1 MNTKNLIII
10 SATIILVLGA
20 VFFFVI
26 QTENKKQSED
36 TLVID
41 DGIGIESALDVPEKA
56 ESIPA
61 LPKDIKD
68 LYIYE
73 EKPEEVEDTVSGVKI
88 TDIKEVLSF
97 PNNTLDTSDWK
108 TYRNEIYKFELKY
121 PKDWMIEDRL
131 AIGQN
136 KETGKDSVYFYGN
149 DYYNYNNIAGIF
161 GAKLI
166 NEADKIDIFSVYND
180 SINKRITDYNSEYE
194 PQRVSLRYS
203 SKHLFKLNNTIVNK
217 ILIEGNTNNFGIFDE
232 SKYIIANRIGTN
244 NITFEFSIIKDQYIE
259 AELEQILLSFKILE

>member
-1 MNTKNLIII
+1 MNNKNTIIFFLIIVFLGGLVTFLLFGSKEKPQLIEEKTTI
-10 SATIILVLGA
+10 SD
-20 VFFFVI
+20 
-26 QTENKKQSED
+26 EE
-36 TLVID
+36 
-41 DGIGIESALDVPEKA
+41 GIGIEASPLDYDTPPKL
-56 ESIPA
+56 SGGMD
-61 LPKDIKD
+61 LPKN
-68 LYIYE
+68 YE
-73 EKPEEVEDTVSGVKI
+73 EKFEEVEDTVSGVRI
-88 TDIKEVLSF
+88 TDIKEILSF

-121 PKDWMIEDRL
+121 PKDWVIEDRL

-149 DYYNYNNIAGIF
+149 DYYYYNNIAGSF

-194 PQRVSLRYS
+194 PQQVSLRYS
-203 SKHLFKLNNTIVNK
+203 SKHLFKLNNTIVNR
-217 ILIEGNTNNFGIFDE
+217 IQIEGNANNLGTFDE